1 MLRSA
6 AHSRPRSRGSCGG
19 GGGRS
24 PIKRQIIATK
34 RWISDLLPLR
44 GNPTRWICYSAMD
57 LTVII
62 LPLTQ
67 IWVIRLYRQK
77 NSIANLLQRA
87 TAQGCQKV
95 RHIKPQYYPSATY
108 PAPAISSYQLQQS
121 THLYS
126 AFLLALRVRCKWLVA
141 KLFFAACYFFNPQK
155 IKTMYHIKKS
165 EDSWTIRN
173 GDTGRSRKLTWL
185 EMLAVMNEFP
195 ELGCQQVTSVYVEEI
210 ESVKNKPL

>member
-1 MLRSA
+1 MDLRSIAPPGQSDAVDMLLSYGSNRHHPTADPNMGDTSLQAKKQHRKFIA
-6 AHSRPRSRGSCGG
+6 ACHRTG
-19 GGGRS
+19 
-24 PIKRQIIATK
+24 
-34 RWISDLLPLR
+34 LPK
-44 GNPTRWICYSAMD
+44 G
-57 LTVII
+57 
-62 LPLTQ
+62 
-67 IWVIRLYRQK
+67 
-77 NSIANLLQRA
+77 
-87 TAQGCQKV
+87 

-210 ESVKNKPL
+210 ESVKYKPL